1 MSDMSALMADML
13 KAWNA
18 DLAEGKTRAL
28 PEKQSFALDTNAE
41 RQRRHRKREKK
52 RRLEEIAVL
61 DFETDEF
68 DNEHPENLV
77 EPFLA
82 VIYRLNHEPI
92 VIWDE
97 DADALI
103 LKVVTQIEAMEGRYT
118 IYAHNGGRFDYKFL
132 LPHLRGEIKF
142 KGNSIM
148 KATIG
153 EHELRD
159 SLHILPTSLASLQK
173 DEFDYKK
180 MNKKVRN
187 KHREEIIRYC
197 VNDCK
202 YALEFIVHFVEK
214 HGFKISIGQ
223 AAFAGV
229 KALYP
234 QIENLSKGQDG
245 VFRQFFFGG
254 RVECF
259 EGVTH
264 YKGPLKYI
272 DGNSAYPAVM
282 AYVKHP
288 IGKTW
293 IRSSIITRDTFFI
306 ELSCH
311 SKGALILRDR
321 DEDGTWRTRAPHG
334 YHRFYTTIHE
344 YKAAMDLHLISDI
357 TIHATHNCPLSTT
370 FADFVIPRYNER
382 RTITAHMKTLQVGTS
397 EWGHYNKDQTII
409 KFELNNAY
417 GKFAQNPERY
427 FETWI
432 TNPGEEPDKDEAGS
446 DWTLS
451 TRSNAYW
458 MWKRPNED
466 FRYNNVATGAS
477 ITGAQRAVLLRAIHA
492 VKRPLYCDTDSII
505 CEDTGNLELDDTK
518 LGMWKIE
525 AELDELYINGKKH
538 YAYHATKKDKWTV
551 RCKGASG
558 ITLQQI
564 IDVNQGERIL
574 VKPKGVTLYNDGRQE
589 YIARTVRQTAIS
601 EKARKDKSN
610 GNETLWSGNSH
621 VDPAISQGSRTD
633 GIGNNLPDGNQH

>member
-1 MSDMSALMADML
+1 MRDLSRDLIAAFQEKL
-13 KAWNA
+13 KRDVQNIPV
-18 DLAEGKTRAL
+18 AEPEAMRSKRRRA
-28 PEKQSFALDTNAE
+28 
-41 RQRRHRKREKK
+41 REKK

-68 DNEHPENLV
+68 DHDKPENLV
-77 EPFLA
+77 LPFLA
-82 VIYRLNHEPI
+82 VLYRLNHEPI

-97 DADALI
+97 DHESLI
-103 LKVVTQIEAMEGRYT
+103 RKVIAQIEMLEGRYT
-118 IYAHNGGRFDYKFL
+118 IYAHNGGRFDYKYL

-173 DEFDYKK
+173 DEFDYTK

-202 YALEFIVHFVEK
+202 YALEFIMHFVEK

-223 AAFAGV
+223 AAYSQV
-229 KALYP
+229 KSLYP
-234 QIENLSKGQDG
+234 QIENLSQGQDKI
-245 VFRQFFFGG
+245 FRQFFFGG

-259 EGVTH
+259 EGVIH

-272 DGNSAYPAVM
+272 DLNSAYPAVM

-293 IRSSIITRDTFFI
+293 IRSKVITRDTFFI
-306 ELSCH
+306 ELSCN
-311 SKGALILRDR
+311 SKGALILRDKG
-321 DEDGTWRTRAPHG
+321 EDGTWRTRAPHG

-344 YKAAMDLHLISDI
+344 YKAAMDLGLLSDI
-357 TIHATHNCPLSTT
+357 EIHATHNCPLSTT

-382 RTITAHMKTLQVGTS
+382 RKITAEMKNHLKGSASWSHM
-397 EWGHYNKDQTII
+397 NKDQTII
-409 KFELNNAY
+409 KFELNNGY

-432 TNPGEEPDKDEAGS
+432 TKPGEVPDKEEAG
-446 DWTLS
+446 DGWQVN
-451 TRSNAYW
+451 TRSENYW
-458 MWKRPNED
+458 LWRKPNED

-525 AELDELYINGKKH
+525 CELDELYINGKKH
-538 YAYHATKKDKWTV
+538 YAYHDPDKSEEKAWTV
-551 RCKGASG
+551 RCKGAGG
-558 ITLQQI
+558 ITLEQI
-564 IDVNQGERIL
+564 KEINQGARIL
-574 VKPKGVTLYNDGRQE
+574 VKPKGITLYNDGRQE
-589 YIARTVRQTAIS
+589 YIGRTVRQTAIS
-601 EKARKDKSN
+601 EIALA
-610 GNETLWSGNSH
+610 T
-621 VDPAISQGSRTD
+621 
-633 GIGNNLPDGNQH
+633 